1 MLFLKQLQKRQYKK
15 EMKKPSIELFRKV
28 LEAKGGNITQTAR
41 ALNVERSTL
50 YSWCEKDEKVKTAL
64 AQEKESHLDF
74 LESQKKLL
82 QKGIPEYEEVPDP
95 NDERKTVKQLVG
107 WKVKPSELLIIFDLK
122 TLGKNRGYSEHFV
135 KEEEQEDEVILP
147 DIPELEEPEDERTEP
162 NTEET

>member
-1 MLFLKQLQKRQYKK
+1 M
-15 EMKKPSIELFRKV
+15 V
-28 LEAKGGNITQTAR
+28 LEAKGGNITLSAK

-50 YSWCEKDEKVKTAL
+50 YTWCQKDKRFKEVL
-64 AQEKESHLDF
+64 EQEKESHLDF

-135 KEEEQEDEVILP
+135 EVNNEEEEVILP
-147 DIPELEEPEDERTEP
+147 DIPELPEEEDERTEP
-162 NTEET
+162 DTEEE